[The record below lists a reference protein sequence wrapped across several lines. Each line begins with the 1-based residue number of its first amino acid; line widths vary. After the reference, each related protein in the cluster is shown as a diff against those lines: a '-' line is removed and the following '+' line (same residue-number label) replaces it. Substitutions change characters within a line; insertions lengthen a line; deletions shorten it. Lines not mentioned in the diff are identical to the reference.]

1 MDYLEAASLLGQSLL
16 ESEIFVEFKKAENA
30 LMKDEKAQQLLL
42 DYRQMQEE
50 VVKLA
55 SDDMDKEALEKAR
68 TLLLEKNSELS
79 AYEITK
85 KYFECK
91 KDFDQMMQEVNSVLE
106 HYLTGESSDCTGS
119 CDTCGG
125 CH

>member
-16 ESEIFVEFKKAENA
+16 ESDIFVEFKKAEDA

-55 SDDMDKEALEKAR
+55 KDDMDKDALEKAR
-68 TLLLEKNSELS
+68 TLLLEKNSEIAS
-79 AYEITK
+79 YDITK
-85 KYFECK
+85 KYFDAK

-106 HYLTGESSDCTGS
+106 HYLSGSDSDCTGS
-119 CDTCGG
+119 CETCGG
-125 CH
+125 CG